1 MVDASADRRTLRG
14 LMNWDPET
22 YSLHTPYVSELG
34 RPVLDLLRPEAGE
47 RVLDLGCGDG
57 ALTIELVRRGCR
69 VTGVDTNMEMAEAGR
84 KLGLQVDIED
94 GHMLPY
100 EKEFDAVFSNAALHW
115 MLQPDQVIS
124 GVYRALKNP
133 GRFVGEMGGE
143 GNIALLHQ
151 ALRAQI
157 AEWGI
162 DPDKIDPWY
171 FPSVRD
177 YRRRLERAGF
187 GVEQIELIERPTP
200 LPTGID
206 GWIQSVAHPFLAA
219 LSHSDR
225 QKFVSEVEEQVRPSL
240 YDESGTWY
248 ADYVRLR
255 FSAFKI
261 SL

>member
-1 MVDASADRRTLRG
+1 
-14 LMNWDPET
+14 
-22 YSLHTPYVSELG
+22 
-34 RPVLDLLRPEAGE
+34 
-47 RVLDLGCGDG
+47 
-57 ALTIELVRRGCR
+57 
-69 VTGVDTNMEMAEAGR
+69 
-84 KLGLQVDIED
+84 
-94 GHMLPY
+94 
-100 EKEFDAVFSNAALHW
+100 
-115 MLQPDQVIS
+115 
-124 GVYRALKNP
+124 
-133 GRFVGEMGGE
+133 MGGE

-225 QKFVSEVEEQVRPSL
+225 QKFVSEVEDQVRPSL

-255 FSAFKI
+255 FFGIQNIALVRSWRRSTHRCKSAYFTSGI
-261 SL
+261 YSIDEGWPNHGS